1 MFQQVGSLVVAHGLS
16 CLAACGIL
24 VLPPGIER
32 ASSGRQILNHWTAR
46 KVSTWLVLVNN
57 FCVWVQDELAIA
69 SFLMDM
75 GDYLR
80 GGECPY
86 PLWEAV
92 EDARFWLE
100 LEKLRK

>member
-1 MFQQVGSLVVAHGLS
+1 MPVIPERYR
-16 CLAACGIL
+16 CLDTQAL
-24 VLPPGIER
+24 R
-32 ASSGRQILNHWTAR
+32 DRRRNWTAELAPD
-46 KVSTWLVLVNN
+46 T
-57 FCVWVQDELAIA
+57 VQDELAIA